1 MGCRELRP
9 LSSNEVMD
17 MFSTCRESDS
27 KLRARSCFWF
37 RVTAGVEVPRR
48 RIGHDLGWNVWQDTI
63 TGTLVIV
70 RYERLAIVGGRAGD
84 TFCKHLGRW
93 HIRTAVERL
102 SEDKGL

>member
-1 MGCRELRP
+1 
-9 LSSNEVMD
+9 MD
-17 MFSTCRESDS
+17 MFSTCRESDP

-84 TFCKHLGRW
+84 TFCKLLGRW
-93 HIRTAVERL
+93 HIRTAVER
-102 SEDKGL
+102 